1 MQTLLRLALITSILC
16 VASCDNSPTDSATTE
31 DHSSHSAHNSDKS
44 YSYQKPGANI
54 RLSHNYAGASK
65 VGETQNIE
73 LTFTEQY
80 QSGQMNLR
88 LIPDSSLIIQPA
100 KKDYIFSMQDQQ
112 SHSIA
117 LSVRA
122 DMAGKYLLK
131 IFASVMNETGQ
142 VSNRVMAVAF
152 YVGDSSG
159 VINKPQA
166 PSSTDK
172 VIVLPSL
179 ESGN

>member
-16 VASCDNSPTDSATTE
+16 VASCDNSTTDSATTE

-100 KKDYIFSMQDQQ
+100 KQDYIFIYIMRRQ
-112 SHSIA
+112 
-117 LSVRA
+117 
-122 DMAGKYLLK
+122 
-131 IFASVMNETGQ
+131 
-142 VSNRVMAVAF
+142 
-152 YVGDSSG
+152 
-159 VINKPQA
+159 
-166 PSSTDK
+166 
-172 VIVLPSL
+172 
-179 ESGN
+179 